1 MSLAA
6 QLNMLL
12 SMAIAGLALGFLYD
26 GYRIWLSRGSR
37 NKVWR
42 AVVDLFLWLGGSIM
56 VFAVLQWRNDGVLRI
71 YVFFGLVVGLI
82 VYLKWF
88 SRAFR
93 WVWDI
98 LFRIGSALFGFFV
111 LKWWRLLSRLWR
123 H

>member
-12 SMAIAGLALGFLYD
+12 SMAIAGLVLGFFYD

-37 NKVWR
+37 HKIWR

-56 VFAVLQWRNDGVLRI
+56 VFAVLQWRSDGVLRI

-111 LKWWRLLSRLWR
+111 LKWWRLLTRLWKR
-123 H
+123 